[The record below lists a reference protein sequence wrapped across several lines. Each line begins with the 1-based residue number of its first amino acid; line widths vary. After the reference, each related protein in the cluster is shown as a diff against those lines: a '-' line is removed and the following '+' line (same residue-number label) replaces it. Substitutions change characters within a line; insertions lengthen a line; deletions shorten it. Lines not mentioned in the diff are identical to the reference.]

1 MVYALCPYV
10 ALLLAAR
17 MHDFNRTPV
26 DIIRIV
32 KIHETTLRK
41 RLLEFGDTPSSVLT
55 IEEFMTVD
63 LEAEQDPPAFKAAR
77 KKDKE
82 LIQKVTENEQEFSE
96 LQREIE
102 ANLEKDLVK
111 NKKRVRTITGGPSTG
126 IEDDFESVFIRDS
139 TLETIKGCL
148 KDPLA
153 LDGMEV
159 ESELVSGIAPDI
171 MAICNSSKA
180 NTSSAEVLDSET
192 ILDDLE
198 DDEIN
203 SYILNEAEA
212 KRKSEMWTQL
222 NKDYLEEVKIRQER
236 MDKER
241 EEGKPEKKRKKVNK
255 RKPMEPSN
263 TPGEA
268 IEKILQEKKI
278 SSKINYD
285 ILKSLTDS
293 SSEGQ
298 RELVEAKIETEVETA
313 TTTTSPTKDHGFMLP
328 SSRRKINPSLLL
340 PSSSKSNRRKLVEM
354 GLPLGAADQIPKLE
368 KVVVEESGATP
379 AEEEHEEEPEVEL
392 ETETEPAG
400 HSSLATMLNEGAE
413 EDYFGY
419 DEDY

>member
-1 MVYALCPYV
+1 
-10 ALLLAAR
+10 
-17 MHDFNRTPV
+17 MHDFSRTPV

-82 LIQKVTENEQEFSE
+82 LIQKVADNEQEFSE

-102 ANLEKDLVK
+102 ANLEKDLAK
-111 NKKRVRTITGGPSTG
+111 NKKRTRTITCGAAGG
-126 IEDDFESVFIRDS
+126 EEDFESVFLRDS
-139 TLETIKGCL
+139 ALETIKGCL
-148 KDPLA
+148 QDPLA
-153 LDGMEV
+153 SPSMEV
-159 ESELVSGIAPDI
+159 ESEMVAGIAPDI
-171 MAICNSSKA
+171 MAICNAQAKA
-180 NTSSAEVLDSET
+180 STASTSATVLDSDT

-222 NKDYLEEVKIRQER
+222 NADYLEEVRVRQER
-236 MDKER
+236 LDKER
-241 EEGKPEKKRKKVNK
+241 EEGKPERKRKKQT
-255 RKPMEPSN
+255 RKKQMEPSS
-263 TPGEA
+263 TAGEA

-293 SSEGQ
+293 AEGS
-298 RELVEAKIETEVETA
+298 RELVEAKIETEQEPATSA
-313 TTTTSPTKDHGFMLP
+313 TTSTEHGFMLP
-328 SSRRKINPSLLL
+328 SRRKISQSLLL

-354 GLPLGAADQIPKLE
+354 GLPVGTADQIPKLE
-368 KVVVEESGATP
+368 KVVETDSTAAAAA
-379 AEEEHEEEPEVEL
+379 AEEEHEEEPEVEM

-413 EDYFGY
+413 DDYFGY